1 MEVKVD
7 DSSEP
12 DGFRDAFDVIRL
24 GNFGAASFHLLH
36 DFFRGA
42 ANGFIEDFIRED
54 DISLTGFEALTIGA
68 GHHPELDMDRA
79 VGDFRIAHPPDELED
94 LLEVQPLLSSNHVD
108 IARRGVGVPAVD
120 ARCGIACLIQRRAI
134 GFAQQ
139 AAWIL
144 VIKVNG
150 DRA

>member
-1 MEVKVD
+1 MKVKVD
-7 DSSEP
+7 YRSEP
-12 DGFRDAFDVIRL
+12 DGFRDALDVIWL
-24 GNFGAASFHLLH
+24 GNFGAAGFDLLH
-36 DFFRGA
+36 NFFRCA
-42 ANGFIEDFIRED
+42 ANRFIEDFIREN

-79 VGDFRIAHPPDELED
+79 VSDFGIAHPPDELED
-94 LLEVQPLLSSNHVD
+94 LLEVQPLLSSDHVN

-120 ARCGIACLIQRRAI
+120 ARCGIPGLIQRRAI

-139 AAWIL
+139 AARIL

-150 DRA
+150 DCA